1 MNTAE
6 WIIVAVLVIPVIAV
20 LAWMV
25 IGSSVVRV
33 PSGSLGFLMVKG
45 RARNTAL
52 PPGPHFVPALR
63 RKMLEMYLEV
73 EMLYRAGAQSAADPS
88 CR

>member
-1 MNTAE
+1 MNTAG

-20 LAWMV
+20 LAWIV

-52 PPGPHFVPALR
+52 PPGPSRIRTAHRGRSVVR
-63 RKMLEMYLEV
+63 S
-73 EMLYRAGAQSAADPS
+73 GH
-88 CR
+88 